1 MECSQPSDA
10 MTSKPEELI
19 ISGPELLIHKVHQPQ
34 VNRTESQIIEPS
46 GYSG

>member
-19 ISGPELLIHKVHQPQ
+19 SSGPELLIQ
-34 VNRTESQIIEPS
+34 VNRTKKSNN
-46 GYSG
+46 